1 MIPLGIKNANGKS
14 WRTVS
19 PCQNETHHKD
29 ESLFWNSKRKA
40 EIFYFSSISIG
51 LLTYLHIG
59 DIYFCLIFVGI
70 IIICMFDCLR
80 NILAFASTFLVIS
93 TSTMLLIQG
102 IVCFVPW
109 DWTYKKNTDYRIIII
124 GVLVALLLIP
134 FYYLPVQ

>member
-1 MIPLGIKNANGKS
+1 MPTAKVGETVFALSKMK
-14 WRTVS
+14 RTTKMRVYF
-19 PCQNETHHKD
+19 EIA
-29 ESLFWNSKRKA
+29 KRKA

-102 IVCFVPW
+102 IVCFVTW

>member
-1 MIPLGIKNANGKS
+1 MANPL
-14 WRTVS
+14 
-19 PCQNETHHKD
+19 
-29 ESLFWNSKRKA
+29 SKRA
-40 EIFYFSSISIG
+40 QRYSHTLTRFYGLRFEKGFILINVWLCYKGTAKVGISYQTIKKSGDFCFSSISIG

-102 IVCFVPW
+102 IVCFVTW
-109 DWTYKKNTDYRIIII
+109 DWTYKKTPIIE
-124 GVLVALLLIP
+124 LS
-134 FYYLPVQ
+134 

>member
-1 MIPLGIKNANGKS
+1 MGIKNANGNRLANYS
-14 WRTVS
+14 SPVS
-19 PCQNETHHKD
+19 NGDHCKYRGC
-29 ESLFWNSKRKA
+29 FWNDKRKA
-40 EIFYFSSISIG
+40 EIFCFSSISIG

-93 TSTMLLIQG
+93 TSTMLLIQV
-102 IVCFVPW
+102 IVCFVTW

-124 GVLVALLLIP
+124 GILVALLLIP